1 MKPLISVII
10 PIYNVEPHLHRCVD
24 SICAQT
30 YENLEIILVD
40 DGSPDGCGEI
50 CEEYAARDGRVRVI
64 HKPNGGLSDARNA
77 GLDIMTGA
85 YVAFVDSDDWIE
97 PAMYE
102 RLLSHLINFQADM
115 SVGGIVV
122 EVEQGASV
130 TIEKSVDYG
139 AEPFSETNVEMMRR
153 YLNSSWAAWDK
164 LYKADLFNE
173 IRYPVGEINED
184 EAIVL
189 QLLDRCKTVCY
200 TNEIFYHYIRRL
212 NGQSITTSSFSTKK
226 LVWPKHCRDNLAFVR
241 ENYPELELD
250 AAARYRGSLLWALT
264 EIAASEGD
272 YSAEAESLLRDLRQ
286 NAAVFHKAPF
296 QYPSDR
302 LRLRILLR
310 APFSVYRMLVRWK
323 GRWRHG

>member
-1 MKPLISVII
+1 MEPLLSVII
-10 PIYNVEPHLHRCVD
+10 PVYNVEPYLRRCVD
-24 SICAQT
+24 SVLNQT
-30 YENLEIILVD
+30 YRNLEVILVD
-40 DGSPDGCGEI
+40 DGSPDGCGAI
-50 CEEYAARDGRVRVI
+50 CDEYVAKDSRVRVI
-64 HKPNGGLSDARNA
+64 HKANGGLSDARNA
-77 GLDIMTGA
+77 GMAQMTGE
-85 YVAFVDSDDWIE
+85 YLTFVDSDDWLDDQALEYLYQAMTESNADLVIGQNDRVEDGTGRVLQE
-97 PAMYE
+97 PKKKTD
-102 RLLSHLINFQADM
+102 LIQMELKEA
-115 SVGGIVV
+115 IQHTLQ
-122 EVEQGASV
+122 QGC
-130 TIEKSVDYG
+130 
-139 AEPFSETNVEMMRR
+139 
-153 YLNSSWAAWDK
+153 AAWAR
-164 LYKADLFNE
+164 LYRKE
-173 IRYPVGEINED
+173 IHAGIEFPVNEINED

-189 QLLDRCKTVCY
+189 QLLERCHTVA
-200 TNEIFYHYIRRL
+200 EIGQVVYHYRCRPE
-212 NGQSITTSSFSTKK
+212 SITTSSFSTKK
-226 LVWPKHCRDNLAFVR
+226 LVWPKHCRDNLAFIR